1 MTAASTDMQRFSR
14 YAIVGVGSNL
24 TLYVLFLG
32 LVWVGLAPVLVSG
45 LCYVLGVLISY
56 LLNRFWTFSSQKGH
70 GHDLPRFLAAYGLG
84 LLVTLIAMSLLVTP
98 LGPALAQALTI
109 VLTAL
114 TIYSAL
120 TLLRFGR

>member
-32 LVWVGLAPVLVSG
+32 LVWIGLAPVLVSG

-56 LLNRFWTFSSQKGH
+56 LLNRFWTFSSQS
-70 GHDLPRFLAAYGLG
+70 LPRFCGRWLMLVMVASSFIAKWARIARGSSLCCSSTNSFSF
-84 LLVTLIAMSLLVTP
+84 LLP
-98 LGPALAQALTI
+98 
-109 VLTAL
+109 
-114 TIYSAL
+114 
-120 TLLRFGR
+120 F